1 MIKNMK
7 IKKSLILGYG
17 VTVVVSVLI
26 IIASIVLMSIQK
38 NQYLDI
44 IDDYVGAND
53 IVSECRIDYNIAG
66 RSLRDAVLGG
76 EMSNLDTTTQKV
88 SELKERLSALEST
101 YPLENK
107 TELNALDR
115 KSVV

>member
-38 NQYLDI
+38 N
-44 IDDYVGAND
+44 
-53 IVSECRIDYNIAG
+53 
-66 RSLRDAVLGG
+66 
-76 EMSNLDTTTQKV
+76 
-88 SELKERLSALEST
+88 
-101 YPLENK
+101 
-107 TELNALDR
+107 
-115 KSVV
+115 